1 MNVCDS
7 LIISRTQHRGGG
19 NIHTLRLHE
28 FGYAAGR
35 VEFPVVSA
43 MKLIYFLC
51 TTKIKNMR
59 VLLCTENKTM
69 HFAWYETIE
78 HQLNNDMYK
87 HFFKRVIDFTIALIA
102 LLVIWPILLVI
113 YIWLTI
119 ANKGAGAFFFQE
131 RPGLHGKIF
140 KVIKFK
146 TMTDERDAEGN
157 LLPDAERLTKVGRF
171 VRSTSI
177 DELPQLINVLK
188 GDMALIGPRPLL
200 VQYLPL
206 YNKEQA
212 RRHEVRPG
220 ISGWAQCHGRNAIS
234 WTEKFKLDVW
244 YVDHCTLLTDLKV
257 IFITI
262 KKVLVRADINTTTGQ
277 SATMDYFNGYN

>member
-1 MNVCDS
+1 
-7 LIISRTQHRGGG
+7 
-19 NIHTLRLHE
+19 
-28 FGYAAGR
+28 
-35 VEFPVVSA
+35 
-43 MKLIYFLC
+43 
-51 TTKIKNMR
+51 
-59 VLLCTENKTM
+59 
-69 HFAWYETIE
+69 
-78 HQLNNDMYK
+78 MYK
-87 HFFKRVIDFTIALIA
+87 HFFKRVLDFFISLVALIC
-102 LLVIWPILLVI
+102 ISPILLVVT
-113 YIWLTI
+113 IWLYF

-131 RPGLHGKIF
+131 RPGKDAKIF

-146 TMTDERDAEGN
+146 TMTDERDADGK
-157 LLPDAERLTKVGRF
+157 LLPDEKRLTKVGKF

-206 YNKEQA
+206 YSPEQA

-244 YVDHCTLLTDLKV
+244 YVDHCTLWTDIKV

-262 KKVLVRADINTTTGQ
+262 KNVLMRKDINSAT
-277 SATMDYFNGYN
+277 SATMEVFNGNN